1 MRTENMTEQGMSAWK
16 WIDDAIAY
24 GTDAAQRSAIYMDI
38 LRKRG
43 NTYIEHLRSGQP
55 PVLVFNYEMILNGRN
70 FSQPVNY
77 ALVRIVDRRQK
88 KIRIPEDSERRNKSL
103 KHPILPKRPI
113 VIIDPRAGHGPGIG
127 GSSRDSEIGMA
138 LDAGFTV
145 YFILFYTDPFPGQT
159 LADVERAEVRFIE
172 EINKLHPYSD
182 NPVIMGNCQAGWASA
197 LLCAD
202 RPDITGP
209 LVLNGAPLSYWAGIE
224 GANPMR
230 YKGGL
235 LGGVWL
241 NMFLSDMGNG
251 KFDGAHLV
259 SNFESLNPAN
269 TLWTKQYNLYAQLD
283 TEEERYLKF
292 EKWWGGFYMMSEQE
306 IHFIVNNLFVG
317 NKLEKGKL
325 ELHPGETI
333 DMRNIE
339 SPILVFA
346 SRGDNITPPQQA
358 LNWIPRVYGSVEE
371 LKKAGQVIIYIIHE
385 NIGHL
390 GIFVSASV
398 ARKEHNK
405 IIGHFDMID
414 YLPPGLYEM
423 VIDGDVKTGDF
434 VAQFEERAM
443 EDITAMSDGTEHE
456 KNFEVVKAVSNWN
469 ERMYGT
475 FLQPWVKMWTTELSG
490 EMIRW
495 THPLRF
501 QRYMISDMNPFLKP
515 FKPFAAL
522 ARTHR
527 KPVSTDNP
535 FLAMERIFSD
545 SVKDVLNHYRDT
557 RDRHQEQMFQLL
569 YDNDFIHSVIMPVDG
584 ANGRSGKAAEE
595 EQSIASVKPLPAPE
609 EGGFAEG
616 LLRGIVAM
624 IRSTPTVSR
633 RHYTLALDIAQ
644 THRVLQKIRPV
655 DFKRMVRTQARIL
668 ETNQERAI
676 KAMSILISKD
686 ADRMETIGLVRR
698 IALADGIYSDQEKG
712 MLEKISHALKIKK
725 ISRAA
730 PPIAIANVN

>member
-1 MRTENMTEQGMSAWK
+1 MGTENLTEQGKSAWK
-16 WIDDAIAY
+16 WIDDTFAY
-24 GTDAAQRSAIYMDI
+24 DVDAFQRSAIYMDI

-55 PVLVFNYEMILNGRN
+55 PVLVFNYEMILDGRH
-70 FSQPVNY
+70 FSRPVNY
-77 ALVRIVDRRQK
+77 ALVRITDRREK
-88 KIRIPEDSERRNKSL
+88 EKTLPGDSERRHQAT
-103 KHPILPKRPI
+103 KHPELPKRPI

-127 GSSRDSEIGMA
+127 GSSRDSEVGMA
-138 LDAGFTV
+138 LDNGFTV
-145 YFILFYTDPFPGQT
+145 YFILFYTEPFPGQT
-159 LADVERAEVRFIE
+159 LADVERAEVKFIE
-172 EINKLHPYSD
+172 EITKLHPYSD
-182 NPVIMGNCQAGWASA
+182 SPVIMGNCQAGWAAA

-209 LVLNGAPLSYWAGIE
+209 LVLNGAPLSYWAGVE

-241 NMFLSDMGNG
+241 NMLLSDLGNG
-251 KFDGAHLV
+251 KFDGANLV
-259 SNFESLNPAN
+259 ANFESLNPAN
-269 TLWTKQYNLYAQLD
+269 TLWTKKYNLYAQVD

-292 EKWWGGFYMMSEQE
+292 EKWWGGFYMMSEPE
-306 IHFIVNNLFVG
+306 IHFIVSNLFVG
-317 NKLEKGKL
+317 NKLERGKL

-371 LKKAGQVIIYIIHE
+371 IRKAGQVIIYIIHE

-398 ARKEHNK
+398 ARKEHDK

-423 VIDGDVKTGDF
+423 VIDGDVKAGDF
-434 VAQFEERAM
+434 VAQFEERTM
-443 EDITAMSDGTEHE
+443 EDITAMSDGMEHE
-456 KNFEVVKAVSNWN
+456 KNFEVVNAVSAWN
-469 ERMYGT
+469 EKMYGT
-475 FLQPWVKMWTTELSG
+475 FLRPWIRMGTTELSG
-490 EMIRW
+490 EMMRW
-495 THPLRF
+495 LHPLRV

-515 FKPFAAL
+515 FKPFAEL

-527 KPVSTDNP
+527 KPVAADNP
-535 FLAMERIFSD
+535 FLAAERIFSD
-545 SVKDVLNHYRDT
+545 YVKGALNLYRDT
-557 RDRHQEQMFQLL
+557 RDRRLELMFQLI
-569 YDNDFIHSVIMPVDG
+569 YDNDFFHAFLTPVDG
-584 ANGRSGKAAEE
+584 ANGRSGQAAQE
-595 EQSIASVKPLPAPE
+595 EQAVASGKPLPAPE

-616 LLRGIVAM
+616 LIRGIVAM
-624 IRSTPTVSR
+624 VSSTPTISR
-633 RHYTLALDIAQ
+633 RHYSIALDMVQ
-644 THRVLQKIRPV
+644 THRVLQKIRPA

-668 ETNQERAI
+668 ETDQERAI
-676 KAMSILISKD
+676 KAMSILISRD
-686 ADRMETIGLVRR
+686 ADRLETIGLVRR
-698 IALADGIYSDQEKG
+698 IALADGMYSDREKD
-712 MLEKISHALKIKK
+712 MLEKISQALKIRKTAK
-725 ISRAA
+725 AA
-730 PPIAIANVN
+730 

>member
-1 MRTENMTEQGMSAWK
+1 MGTENMPEQGKSAWK

-43 NTYIEHLRSGQP
+43 NTYIEHLRNGQP
-55 PVLVFNYEMILNGRN
+55 PVLVFNYEMILDGRH

-77 ALVRIVDRRQK
+77 ALVRIADRRQK
-88 KIRIPEDSERRNKSL
+88 KIKLPEDGERRNKPV

-127 GSSRDSEIGMA
+127 GSSRDSEVGMA
-138 LDAGFTV
+138 LDNGFTV
-145 YFILFYTDPFPGQT
+145 YFILFYTEPFPGQT

-182 NPVIMGNCQAGWASA
+182 SPVIMGNCQAGWAAA

-209 LVLNGAPLSYWAGIE
+209 LVLNGAPLSYWAGVE

-241 NMFLSDMGNG
+241 NMLLSDMGNG

-292 EKWWGGFYMMSEQE
+292 EKWWGGFYMMSDQE

-333 DMRNIE
+333 DMRKIE

-390 GIFVSASV
+390 GIFVSGSV
-398 ARKEHNK
+398 ARKEHDK

-434 VAQFEERAM
+434 VAQFEERTM

-456 KNFEVVKAVSNWN
+456 KNFEAVNAVSNWN

-475 FLQPWVKMWTTELSG
+475 FLRPWVKMWTTELSG

-495 THPLRF
+495 THPLRV

-515 FKPFAAL
+515 FKPLAAL

-527 KPVSTDNP
+527 KPVPADNP

-545 SVKDVLNHYRDT
+545 CVKDVLNHYRDT

-569 YDNDFIHSVIMPVDG
+569 YDNDFIHSVIKPVDG
-584 ANGRSGKAAEE
+584 GNGRSGKAAEE
-595 EQSIASVKPLPAPE
+595 EQGIASGKSLPAPE

-624 IRSTPTVSR
+624 VGSTPTISR
-633 RHYTLALDIAQ
+633 RHYSIALDISQ
-644 THRVLQKIRPV
+644 THRVLQKIKPI
-655 DFKRMVRTQARIL
+655 DFKRMVKTQTQLL
-668 ETNQERAI
+668 EADEERAI
-676 KAMSILISKD
+676 KAMSVLIPRE

-698 IALADGIYSDQEKG
+698 IALVDGMYSDREKD
-712 MLEKISHALKIKK
+712 MLEKISQALKIKK
-725 ISRAA
+725 TSRAA
-730 PPIAIANVN
+730 PPVAIADGN

>member
-1 MRTENMTEQGMSAWK
+1 MGTDSMMTQGKSAGQ
-16 WIDDAIAY
+16 WIGDAVAY
-24 GTDAAQRSAIYMDI
+24 GVDAAQRSAIYMDI

-55 PVLVFNYEMILNGRN
+55 PVLVFNYEMILDGRH
-70 FSQPVNY
+70 FSRPVNY
-77 ALVRIVDRRQK
+77 ALVRIADRREK
-88 KIRIPEDSERRNKSL
+88 KKPPPDNSERRYQAM
-103 KHPILPKRPI
+103 KHPELPKRPI

-127 GSSRDSEIGMA
+127 GSSRDSEVGMA
-138 LDAGFTV
+138 LDNGFTV
-145 YFILFYTDPFPGQT
+145 YFILFFTEPFPGQT
-159 LADVERAEVRFIE
+159 LADVERAEVKFIE
-172 EINKLHPYSD
+172 EINKLHPHSD
-182 NPVIMGNCQAGWASA
+182 SPVIMGNCQAGWAAA

-209 LVLNGAPLSYWAGIE
+209 LVLNGAPLSYWAGVE

-241 NMFLSDMGNG
+241 NMLLSDLGNG
-251 KFDGAHLV
+251 KFDGANLV
-259 SNFESLNPAN
+259 ANFESLNPAN
-269 TLWTKQYNLYAQLD
+269 TLWTKRYNLYAQVD
-283 TEEERYLKF
+283 TEEERFLKF
-292 EKWWGGFYMMSEQE
+292 EKWWGGFFMMSEHE

-325 ELHPGETI
+325 ELHPDETI

-358 LNWIPRVYGSVEE
+358 LNWIPHVYGSVDEIR
-371 LKKAGQVIIYIIHE
+371 KAGQVIIYIIHE

-414 YLPPGLYEM
+414 HLPPGLYEM
-423 VIDGDVKTGDF
+423 VINGDVKTGDF
-434 VAQFEERAM
+434 VAQFEERTLV
-443 EDITAMSDGTEHE
+443 DITAMSDGTEHE
-456 KNFEVVKAVSNWN
+456 KNFQIVNAVSAWN
-469 ERMYGT
+469 ENMYGI
-475 FLQPWVKMWTTELSG
+475 FLRPWIKMWTTELTG

-495 THPLRF
+495 MHPLRV

-515 FKPFAAL
+515 LKPLAAM

-527 KPVSTDNP
+527 KPVSADNA
-535 FLAMERIFSD
+535 FLSMERIFSD
-545 SVKDVLNHYRDT
+545 YVKNVLNLYRDT
-557 RDRHQEQMFQLL
+557 RDRYQEQMFQMI
-569 YDNDFIHSVIMPVDG
+569 YDNDFIRACFMPAAGVHVQ
-584 ANGRSGKAAEE
+584 SEKAAEE
-595 EQSIASVKPLPAPE
+595 EQRFAPGKLLPAPE

-616 LLRGIVAM
+616 LIRGIVAM
-624 IRSTPTVSR
+624 VRSTPTISR
-633 RHYTLALDIAQ
+633 RHYSIALDIAQ

-668 ETNQERAI
+668 ETDKDRAI
-676 KAMSILISKD
+676 KAMAVLIPGE
-686 ADRMETIGLVRR
+686 ADRLETIGLVRR
-698 IALADGIYSDQEKG
+698 IALADGIYSDREKD
-712 MLEKISHALKIKK
+712 MLEKISQALKIRKTSK
-725 ISRAA
+725 AA
-730 PPIAIANVN
+730 E

>member
-1 MRTENMTEQGMSAWK
+1 MKTESMTTQGKSAWK
-16 WIDDAIAY
+16 WIDDAVAY

-55 PVLVFNYEMILNGRN
+55 PVLVFNYEMILDGRH
-70 FSQPVNY
+70 FSRPVNY
-77 ALVRIVDRRQK
+77 ALVRITDRREK
-88 KIRIPEDSERRNKSL
+88 KKTPTADSERRHQAI
-103 KHPILPKRPI
+103 KHPELPKRPI

-127 GSSRDSEIGMA
+127 GSSRDSEVGMA
-138 LDAGFTV
+138 LDNGFTV
-145 YFILFYTDPFPGQT
+145 YFILFYTEPFSGQT
-159 LADVERAEVRFIE
+159 LADVERAEVKFIE

-182 NPVIMGNCQAGWASA
+182 SPVIMGNCQAGWAAA

-209 LVLNGAPLSYWAGIE
+209 LVLNGAPLSYWAGVE

-241 NMFLSDMGNG
+241 NMLLSDLGNG
-251 KFDGAHLV
+251 KFDGANLV

-269 TLWTKQYNLYAQLD
+269 TLWTKKYNIYAQVD

-306 IHFIVNNLFVG
+306 IHFIVSNLFVG
-317 NKLEKGKL
+317 NKLERGKL

-371 LKKAGQVIIYIIHE
+371 IKKAGQVIIYIIHE

-398 ARKEHNK
+398 ARKEHDK

-423 VIDGDVKTGDF
+423 VIDGDVKSGDF
-434 VAQFEERAM
+434 VAQFEERTM
-443 EDITAMSDGTEHE
+443 EDIAAMSDGREHE
-456 KNFEVVKAVSNWN
+456 KNFEVVNAVSERN
-469 ERMYGT
+469 EKMYGT
-475 FLQPWVKMWTTELSG
+475 FLRPWIRMWTTELSG
-490 EMIRW
+490 EMMRW
-495 THPLRF
+495 LHPLRV

-515 FKPFAAL
+515 FKPFSEL

-527 KPVSTDNP
+527 KPVAADNP
-535 FLAMERIFSD
+535 FLAAERIFSD
-545 SVKDVLNHYRDT
+545 YVKGALNLYRDT
-557 RDRHQEQMFQLL
+557 RDRRLETMFQLI
-569 YDNDFIHSVIMPVDG
+569 YDNDFFHAFFLPAAG
-584 ANGRSGKAAEE
+584 ANVQSVKAAEE
-595 EQSIASVKPLPAPE
+595 EQSVAPGKLLPAPE
-609 EGGFAEG
+609 DGGFAEG
-616 LLRGIVAM
+616 LVRGIVAM
-624 IRSTPTVSR
+624 VSSTPTISR
-633 RHYTLALDIAQ
+633 RHYSIALDMVQ
-644 THRVLQKIRPV
+644 THRVLQKIRPA

-668 ETNQERAI
+668 ETDKDRAI
-676 KAMSILISKD
+676 KAMSILISRE

-698 IALADGIYSDQEKG
+698 IALADGMYSDREKD
-712 MLEKISHALKIKK
+712 MLEKISQSLKIKK
-725 ISRAA
+725 TSRAA
-730 PPIAIANVN
+730 